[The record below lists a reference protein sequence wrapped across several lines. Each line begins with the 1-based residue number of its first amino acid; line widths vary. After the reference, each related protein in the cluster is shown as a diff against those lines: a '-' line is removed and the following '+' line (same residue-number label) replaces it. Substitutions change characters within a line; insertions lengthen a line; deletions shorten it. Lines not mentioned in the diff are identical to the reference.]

1 MMDRRRRH
9 YFALLVPLAILLLWN
24 VTPVP
29 GMVQSGSEITLTLQG
44 RVINTQGNPVDD
56 AEITVL
62 LDEVAFQLVVAGE
75 ELDVAHTE
83 QNGAYSVDV
92 RISTNDLTSLPIQ
105 LVISKPGFRS
115 QTVDLDPD
123 MIVGS
128 DDFFS
133 ARVPTVELTRIY
145 NPAFFLS
152 SAIFV
157 IVFGLIS
164 FNVLHETVAAF
175 FGAAA
180 MLGVS
185 YLLGNSNPDFWI
197 LGFEKA
203 VGYIDFD
210 VIFLIM
216 TLMIVVSIIGNTG
229 LFQWLAM
236 RFYRIAR
243 GNAWLLAILLMSA
256 TAILSA
262 FLNNVTIMLLMAPIT
277 IEIAL
282 ILEINPGALIIPAA
296 MASNI
301 GGIATLIGDP
311 PNTVI
316 GSFADIGFNQFLIH
330 MGPMAI
336 ISMVALFFVVYIF
349 YRREYASART
359 EPSEVLL
366 EHIESVAVIS
376 EPSTLRRAL
385 LVSSL
390 MIVLFFTGESFQMP
404 PSVVG
409 FIGATLLLIWVR
421 PDVDEMLNEVD
432 WTTLM
437 FFISLFIVVGG
448 VQEVGLIQLMTNGIA
463 ELAGQSLTAASQSM
477 IWLSAGASAIINNIP
492 FTTAVL
498 PIAAFLTKI
507 IPAASNNVLYWSL
520 SLGANLGGNATY
532 VGSAPNVVAVG
543 VMDRAGYHVSFLDWL
558 KIGIPVSIIT
568 ILFPAI
574 WIAIRY
580 NLLGN

>member
-1 MMDRRRRH
+1 
-9 YFALLVPLAILLLWN
+9 
-24 VTPVP
+24 
-29 GMVQSGSEITLTLQG
+29 MVQNDPEITLTLQG
-44 RVINTQGNPVDD
+44 RITNAQGNPIDE
-56 AEITVL
+56 AEIRVL
-62 LDEVAFQLVVAGE
+62 LNELACQVVVAGE
-75 ELDVAHTE
+75 ELDIAHTE
-83 QNGAYSVDV
+83 RNGSFSVDI
-92 RISTNDLTSLPIQ
+92 RISKHDLNSLPIQ
-105 LVISKPGFRS
+105 LEVSKPGFRS
-115 QTVDLDPD
+115 QIIHLEPD
-123 MIVGS
+123 MISGS
-128 DDFFS
+128 DDFFN
-133 ARVPTVELTRIY
+133 ARLPVIELIRLY
-145 NPAFFLS
+145 NSAFFLS
-152 SAIFV
+152 TAIFIV
-157 IVFGLIS
+157 VFGLIS

-185 YLLGNSNPDFWI
+185 YLLGRSNPDFWI
-197 LGFEKA
+197 IGFEKA

-236 RFYRIAR
+236 RFFRIAR
-243 GNAWLLAILLMSA
+243 GNAWILAILLMSA
-256 TAILSA
+256 TAVLSA

-282 ILEINPGALIIPAA
+282 ILEINPGALILPAA

-316 GSFADIGFNQFLIH
+316 GSFAGIGFNQFLIH

-336 ISMVALFFVVYIF
+336 MSMVALFFVVYVF
-349 YRREYASART
+349 YRREYASARR
-359 EPSEVLL
+359 EPSKVLI

-376 EPSTLRRAL
+376 DPATLRRAL
-385 LVSSL
+385 IVSTL
-390 MIVLFFTGESFQMP
+390 MIVLFFTGEFFQMP

-421 PDVDEMLNEVD
+421 PDVDEMLHEVD

-448 VQEVGLIQLMTNGIA
+448 VQEVGLIQLITDGIA
-463 ELAGQSLTAASQSM
+463 QIAGQSLTAASQSM

-498 PIAAFLTKI
+498 PIAAFLTKT

-543 VMDRAGYHVSFLDWL
+543 VMDRAGYHVSFFDWL
-558 KIGIPVSIIT
+558 KIGIPVSIFT

-574 WIAIRY
+574 WIAFRY
-580 NLLGN
+580 YFLGN

>member
-1 MMDRRRRH
+1 VHKSWRI
-9 YFALLVPLAILLLWN
+9 YLVLLVPVAFLLASKTKPAL
-24 VTPVP
+24 
-29 GMVQSGSEITLTLQG
+29 GMVQNGSEVTLTLLG
-44 RVINTQGNPVDD
+44 RITNAQGNPIDE
-56 AEITVL
+56 AEIKI
-62 LDEVAFQLVVAGE
+62 LVGDVVYPLIVAGE
-75 ELDVAHTE
+75 ELEVAHSE
-83 QNGAYSVDV
+83 INGSFVIDIQ
-92 RISTNDLTSLPIQ
+92 ISLHDLNSLPIQ
-105 LVISKPGFRS
+105 LDISKSSFRS
-115 QTVDLDPD
+115 QTLDLDPNK
-123 MIVGS
+123 IARSEG
-128 DDFFS
+128 FYS
-133 ARVPTVELTRIY
+133 ARFPTVKLTRVY
-145 NPAFFLS
+145 NAAFFLS
-152 SAIFV
+152 TGIFI

-175 FGAAA
+175 LGAAA
-180 MLGVS
+180 MLGAS
-185 YLLGNSNPDFWI
+185 YLLGHSNPDFWI
-197 LGFEKA
+197 LGFDKA
-203 VGYIDFD
+203 VEYIDFD

-236 RFYRIAR
+236 AFYRIAK
-243 GNAWLLAILLMSA
+243 GNAWIMAILLMSA

-282 ILEINPGALIIPAA
+282 MLGINPGALIIPAA

-316 GSFADIGFNQFLIH
+316 GSFAGIGFNQFLIH

-336 ISMVALFFVVYIF
+336 MSMVALFIVVYAF
-349 YRREYASART
+349 YRREYASARS

-366 EHIESVAVIS
+366 EHIESVAIIS
-376 EPSTLRRAL
+376 DPTTLRRAL
-385 LVSSL
+385 LVTAL
-390 MIVLFFTGESFQMP
+390 MIVLFFTGEFFQMP

-421 PDVDEMLNEVD
+421 PDVEEMLNEVD

-448 VQEVGLIQLMTNGIA
+448 VQEVGLIQMITDLINR
-463 ELAGQSLTAASQSM
+463 LAGQSLAAASQSM

-498 PIAAFLTKI
+498 PIAAFLTKS
-507 IPAASNNVLYWSL
+507 IPAASSNVFYWSL

-558 KIGIPVSIIT
+558 KIGIPVSLFT

-574 WIAIRY
+574 WIAFRY
-580 NLLGN
+580 YLLGT

>member
-1 MMDRRRRH
+1 
-9 YFALLVPLAILLLWN
+9 
-24 VTPVP
+24 
-29 GMVQSGSEITLTLQG
+29 MVQNDPEITLTLQG
-44 RVINTQGNPVDD
+44 RITNAQGNPIDE
-56 AEITVL
+56 AEIRVL
-62 LDEVAFQLVVAGE
+62 LNELACQVVVAGE
-75 ELDVAHTE
+75 ELDIAHTE
-83 QNGAYSVDV
+83 RNGSFSVDI
-92 RISTNDLTSLPIQ
+92 RISKHDLNSLPIQ
-105 LVISKPGFRS
+105 LEVSKPGFRS
-115 QTVDLDPD
+115 QIIHLEPD
-123 MIVGS
+123 MISGS
-128 DDFFS
+128 DDFFN
-133 ARVPTVELTRIY
+133 ARLPVIELIRLY
-145 NPAFFLS
+145 NSAFFLS
-152 SAIFV
+152 TAIFIV
-157 IVFGLIS
+157 VFGLIS

-185 YLLGNSNPDFWI
+185 YLLGRSNPDFWI
-197 LGFEKA
+197 IGFEKA

-236 RFYRIAR
+236 RFFRMAR
-243 GNAWLLAILLMSA
+243 GNAWILAILLMSA
-256 TAILSA
+256 TAVLSA

-282 ILEINPGALIIPAA
+282 ILEINPGALILPAA

-316 GSFADIGFNQFLIH
+316 GSFAGIGFNQFLIH

-336 ISMVALFFVVYIF
+336 MSMVALFFVVYVF
-349 YRREYASART
+349 YRREYASARR
-359 EPSEVLL
+359 EPSKVLI

-376 EPSTLRRAL
+376 DPATLRRAL
-385 LVSSL
+385 IVSTL
-390 MIVLFFTGESFQMP
+390 MIVLFFTGEFFQMP

-421 PDVDEMLNEVD
+421 PDVDEMLHEVD

-448 VQEVGLIQLMTNGIA
+448 VQEVGLIQLITDGIA
-463 ELAGQSLTAASQSM
+463 QIAGQSLTAASQSM

-498 PIAAFLTKI
+498 PIAAFLTKT

-543 VMDRAGYHVSFLDWL
+543 VMDRAGYHVSFFDWL
-558 KIGIPVSIIT
+558 KIGIPVSIFT

-574 WIAIRY
+574 WIAFRY
-580 NLLGN
+580 YFLGN